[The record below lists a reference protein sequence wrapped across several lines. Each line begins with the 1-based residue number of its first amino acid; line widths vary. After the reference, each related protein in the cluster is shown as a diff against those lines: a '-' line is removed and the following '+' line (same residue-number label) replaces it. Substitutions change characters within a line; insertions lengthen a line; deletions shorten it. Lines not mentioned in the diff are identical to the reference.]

1 MECQKINEQHL
12 KEELDDWHEAPKL
25 EDGHEAPKIEDGHE
39 APKTPSLFK
48 EFKDVFQVSSF
59 VGNLEDRASKLNN

>member
-1 MECQKINEQHL
+1 MECQKINEQQL
-12 KEELDDWHEAPKL
+12 KEEL

-39 APKTPSLFK
+39 APKKPSLFK